1 MTASPITVGI
11 ADDQALIRR
20 GIRLL
25 VENEPDLLVVG
36 EAADGREAVELA
48 RAERPDVMLVDV
60 HMPGMDG
67 LAATEQIV
75 ADPDLA
81 GVGVIVLTT
90 FELDEYVDRALRGGA
105 SGFLLKD
112 TEPDLIIQAIRLVAN
127 GEALIDP
134 AVTKAMIARFS
145 EASAAAPADPGPGG
159 SASPGGVHESLEALT
174 GRELEVLELVAA
186 GLSNA
191 EIAAALF
198 ISVATARTHV
208 GRVLTKLGARDRAQ
222 LVVIAFRTGLV
233 APGGHP
239 RPR

>member
-1 MTASPITVGI
+1 MTDRPGPITVGV

-25 VENEPDLLVVG
+25 IENETDLEVIG
-36 EAADGREAVELA
+36 EAANGLEAIELA
-48 RAERPDVMLVDV
+48 RTHRPDVMLIDV
-60 HMPGMDG
+60 HMPELDG

-75 ADPDLA
+75 GDPDLA
-81 GVGVIVLTT
+81 EIGVIVLTT

-112 TEPDLIIQAIRLVAN
+112 TEPELILQAIRLVAN
-127 GEALIDP
+127 GDALIDP

-145 EASAAAPADPGPGG
+145 EQASVPAEPDSG
-159 SASPGGVHESLEALT
+159 SAPRRDAVLDVLT
-174 GRELEVLELVAA
+174 GREREVLQLVAA

-191 EIAAALF
+191 EIAEELF

-208 GRVLTKLGARDRAQ
+208 GRILMKLGARDRAQ
-222 LVVIAFRTGLV
+222 LVVIAFQTGLV
-233 APGGHP
+233 APSGHP
-239 RPR
+239 RRE

>member
-1 MTASPITVGI
+1 MTARPITVGI

-60 HMPGMDG
+60 HMPEMDG

-145 EASAAAPADPGPGG
+145 EASAAAPAEPPPGDT
-159 SASPGGVHESLEALT
+159 ASSGGVHESLDALT

>member
-1 MTASPITVGI
+1 MTRSTPATTPITVGI
-11 ADDQALIRR
+11 ADDQSLIRR

-25 VENEPDLLVVG
+25 VENEDDLVVVG
-36 EAADGREAVELA
+36 EAADGVEAVELA
-48 RAERPDVMLVDV
+48 RTHRPHVMLIDV
-60 HMPGMDG
+60 HMPELDG

-75 ADPDLA
+75 ADPDLC

-112 TEPDLIIQAIRLVAN
+112 TEPELIISAIRLVAN

-145 EASAAAPADPGPGG
+145 ESQPPPSGGPVAPPQLDA
-159 SASPGGVHESLEALT
+159 SLEVLT
-174 GRELEVLELVAA
+174 GRELEVLQLVAA

-191 EIAAALF
+191 EIADALF

-208 GRVLTKLGARDRAQ
+208 GRILMKLGARDRAQ

-239 RPR
+239 RPN